1 MLGGERVQEVAIT
14 TEYIK
19 LDSFLKLC
27 GVSGTGGQ
35 SKMLIADGQVLVDGQ
50 ICTMRGRKLYPG
62 VVVQVMGESFK
73 VAVDLCV

>member
-1 MLGGERVQEVAIT
+1 MQEIAIT

-35 SKMLIADGQVLVDGQ
+35 SKLMIKDGQVLVDGNV
-50 ICTMRGRKLYPG
+50 CTMRGRKLYAG
-62 VVVQVMGESFK
+62 AVVQVLGESFR
-73 VAVDLCV
+73 VAGNLCE